1 MAKPGTYFP
10 ATRHPWPCLL
20 FVLPILLAY
29 EAGVLLLGG
38 PHPETVRNGAD
49 HWLRTQLI
57 SLGVPYSWV
66 PPLVLALG
74 FAGWCWARRAERP
87 GDMVGVLSGMVIE
100 SVTFALGLWGVSRA
114 LAPLLQG
121 LGVELAV
128 DTAREDAL
136 RLVITYLGAGI
147 YEEALFRL
155 LLFSALSR
163 LMRLIEVPGLI
174 ALLLAAVAS
183 ATLFSSAHHWGPH
196 GQAYSNY
203 LFLFRLVAGLY
214 FALLYHARGFGI
226 AVGAHACYNVMVSVG
241 AS

>member
-1 MAKPGTYFP
+1 MRQPMGYLP

-20 FVLPILLAY
+20 FILPLLVLY
-29 EAGVLLLGG
+29 EAGVVALGG
-38 PHPETVRNGAD
+38 LHPETVRNGAD
-49 HWLRTQLI
+49 HWLRTQLMT
-57 SLGVPYSWV
+57 LGVPYSWV
-66 PPLVLALG
+66 PPLVLALF

-87 GDMVGVLSGMVIE
+87 GDLVGVLSGMVIE

-121 LGVELAV
+121 LGVELSV
-128 DTAREDAL
+128 DAARDDAL
-136 RLVITYLGAGI
+136 RLVITYLGAGV

-155 LLFSALSR
+155 LLFSALAR
-163 LMRLIEVPGLI
+163 LMRLIEVPGVL
-174 ALLLAAVAS
+174 ALVLAAVAS

-214 FALLYHARGFGI
+214 FATLYHVRGFGI

-241 AS
+241 VT

>member
-20 FVLPILLAY
+20 FVLPILVAY

-49 HWLRTQLI
+49 HWLRTQLMT
-57 SLGVPYSWV
+57 LGVPYSWV
-66 PPLVLALG
+66 PPLV
-74 FAGWCWARRAERP
+74 
-87 GDMVGVLSGMVIE
+87 
-100 SVTFALGLWGVSRA
+100 
-114 LAPLLQG
+114 
-121 LGVELAV
+121 
-128 DTAREDAL
+128 
-136 RLVITYLGAGI
+136 
-147 YEEALFRL
+147 
-155 LLFSALSR
+155 
-163 LMRLIEVPGLI
+163 
-174 ALLLAAVAS
+174 LAAVAS

>member
-1 MAKPGTYFP
+1 
-10 ATRHPWPCLL
+10 L
-20 FVLPILLAY
+20 VAY
-29 EAGVLLLGG
+29 EAGVLVLGG

-66 PPLVLALG
+66 PPAVLALG
-74 FAGWCWARRAERP
+74 FAFWCWARRADRP
-87 GDMVGVLSGMVIE
+87 GDLVGVLSGMVIE
-100 SVTFALGLWGVSRA
+100 SVTFALA
-114 LAPLLQG
+114 
-121 LGVELAV
+121 
-128 DTAREDAL
+128 
-136 RLVITYLGAGI
+136 
-147 YEEALFRL
+147 
-155 LLFSALSR
+155 
-163 LMRLIEVPGLI
+163 
-174 ALLLAAVAS
+174 LAAVAS